1 MRGLGTIFRQRNSRF
16 FWMQY
21 FVDGRRVRES
31 TKCDRLK
38 AAQDVLRNKL
48 LEIQQQ
54 GGSSGSAP
62 AKIANLYA
70 LIENDYSKNG
80 RKSIVHLRGLWNN
93 HLSVF
98 FADLATTKLSTEQID
113 TYVRRRLDDGAAN
126 ASVNRELSA
135 LKRMYKLA
143 IKSGRLKT
151 MPYIAMLKE
160 RNVRSGFVKDADY
173 QALARETAKVGL
185 WLRGLFEVAYT
196 YGFRKSELTGMRVRQ
211 VDLNEG
217 TIELNPGETKSDEGR
232 VVEITE
238 SVRSILSQCIAGK
251 EADDLVFTR
260 PGGSPAGNFR
270 RVWARARAAAG
281 SPGLL
286 FHDLRRS
293 GVRNMR
299 RAGISEKVAM
309 GISGHKTRSVF
320 ERYNIVDPADLK
332 EAAAKIEQGAER
344 RAAGRQDEETGG
356 ADGIP
361 PAQPPPEGAA
371 RATTASS

>member
-1 MRGLGTIFRQRNSRF
+1 MRGFGTIFRQRGSRF

-21 FVDGRRVRES
+21 FVDGQRVRES
-31 TKCDRLK
+31 TKCDRIRE
-38 AAQDVLRNKL
+38 AQDVLRTKIL
-48 LEIQQQ
+48 AIQQQ
-54 GGSSGSAP
+54 TAGGSSRAP
-62 AKIANLYA
+62 ARLADLYA
-70 LIENDYSKNG
+70 LLENDYSKNG
-80 RKSIVHLRGLWNN
+80 RKSLVHLRGLWTN
-93 HLSVF
+93 HLCF
-98 FADLATTKLSTEQID
+98 FADLSTTKLTSEQID
-113 TYVRRRLDDGAAN
+113 SYVRRRLNDGAAN

-143 IKSGRLKT
+143 MKSGRLKS

-196 YGFRKSELTGMRVRQ
+196 YGFRKSELTTMRVRQ
-211 VDLNEG
+211 VDLREG

-232 VVEITE
+232 AVQMTE
-238 SVRSILSQCIAGK
+238 SVRQILAQCIAGK
-251 EADDLVFTR
+251 SPDELVFTR
-260 PGGSPAGNFR
+260 VNGAAAGNFR
-270 RVWARARAAAG
+270 RAWRKACAATG

-332 EAAAKIEQGAER
+332 EAAAKIEKGAEKR
-344 RAAGRQDEETGG
+344 TAEKESGEVLAGPSPANEPVRAAAG
-356 ADGIP
+356 A
-361 PAQPPPEGAA
+361 
-371 RATTASS
+371 S

>member
-1 MRGLGTIFRQRNSRF
+1 
-16 FWMQY
+16 MQY

-31 TKCDRLK
+31 TKCDRVRD
-38 AAQDVLRNKL
+38 AQDVLKTKL

-54 GGSSGSAP
+54 GHVSGSAP
-62 AKIANLYA
+62 ATIEKLYS
-70 LIENDYSKNG
+70 LIEEDYSKNG

-93 HLSVF
+93 HLSAF
-98 FADLATTKLSTEQID
+98 FAERSTTKLSTEEID
-113 TYVRRRLDDGAAN
+113 NYVRGRLTNGAAN

-143 IKSGRLKT
+143 IKAGRLKT

-185 WLRGLFEVAYT
+185 WLRGMFEVAYT
-196 YGFRKSELTGMRVRQ
+196 YGFRKGELTTMRVRQ
-211 VDLNEG
+211 VDLTEG

-232 VVEITE
+232 AIAMTE
-238 SVRSILSQCIAGK
+238 SIREILAQCIAGK
-251 EADDLVFTR
+251 GPDELVFTR
-260 PGGSPAGNFR
+260 GNGSPAGNFR
-270 RVWARARAAAG
+270 RAWAHVRVAAG
-281 SPGLL
+281 SPDLL

-299 RAGISEKVAM
+299 RSGISEKVAM

-320 ERYNIVDPADLK
+320 ERYNIVDPADLR
-332 EAAAKIEQGAER
+332 EAAAKIEKGAENR
-344 RAAGRQDEETGG
+344 GAEVGG
-356 ADGIP
+356 AAIP
-361 PAQPPPEGAA
+361 DLRTQP
-371 RATTASS
+371 SSSVSSALGNP

>member
-21 FVDGRRVRES
+21 FVDGDRVRES

-38 AAQDVLRNKL
+38 AAQDVLKNKL

-54 GGSSGSAP
+54 GGSGSSAP
-62 AKIANLYA
+62 AKIANLYT
-70 LIENDYSKNG
+70 LLENDYSKNG
-80 RKSIVHLRGLWNN
+80 RKSMVHLRGLWTN
-93 HLSVF
+93 HLSAF
-98 FADLATTKLSTEQID
+98 FADLPTAKLSSEQID
-113 TYVRRRLDDGAAN
+113 TYVRRRLDAGAAN

-151 MPYIAMLKE
+151 MPYVAMLKE

-173 QALARETAKVGL
+173 QALARETGKVGL

-196 YGFRKSELTGMRVRQ
+196 YGFRKSELTTMRVRQ

-232 VVEITE
+232 TVEITE
-238 SVRSILSQCIAGK
+238 SLRSILAQCVAGK
-251 EADDLVFTR
+251 GPEDLVFTR
-260 PGGSPAGNFR
+260 PDGSPTGNFR
-270 RVWARARAAAG
+270 RVWARACTEAG
-281 SPGLL
+281 CPGLL

-332 EAAAKIEQGAER
+332 EAAAKIERGAER
-344 RAAGRQDEETGG
+344 RSGIDADAVLEPPNPANGRERAAMG
-356 ADGIP
+356 
-361 PAQPPPEGAA
+361 
-371 RATTASS
+371 SL